1 MCTRRLTTWATVVAL
16 TLGLSACGGSSRTG
30 TSFCRQLAEELP
42 EIAQRMQT
50 PKEVSA
56 MVERY
61 ERLLERAPLTI
72 EKDMAVMTDLLQQA
86 AKLNTNNPEEV
97 QAVADASY
105 AANQSALQVR
115 DWVKSTCAVD
125 ISSGLNI
132 EPPRVATTTIPT
144 TVPPSTVPAT
154 TLPVATV
161 PATPAPTTP
170 PAPVAPVATTVAP

>member
-1 MCTRRLTTWATVVAL
+1 
-16 TLGLSACGGSSRTG
+16 
-30 TSFCRQLAEELP
+30 
-42 EIAQRMQT
+42 MQT
-50 PKEVSA
+50 PKEVSS

-86 AKLNTNNPEEV
+86 AKLNTNNPQDV

-144 TVPPSTVPAT
+144 TVPATALPAT
-154 TLPVATV
+154 TV

-170 PAPVAPVATTVAP
+170 PAPVAPAAPTVAP

>member
-1 MCTRRLTTWATVVAL
+1 
-16 TLGLSACGGSSRTG
+16 
-30 TSFCRQLAEELP
+30 
-42 EIAQRMQT
+42 MQT

-72 EKDMAVMTDLLQQA
+72 EKDIAVMTDLLQQA
-86 AKLNTNNPEEV
+86 AKLNTNNPQEV

-144 TVPPSTVPAT
+144 TVPPSTIPVT
-154 TLPVATV
+154 TLAATTV
-161 PATPAPTTP
+161 PATPAPTVP

>member
-16 TLGLSACGGSSRTG
+16 TLGLSACGGASRTG
-30 TSFCRQLAEELP
+30 TSFCRQLAQELP
-42 EIAQRMQT
+42 AIAQRMQT
-50 PKEVSA
+50 SKEVNA
-56 MVERY
+56 MVDRY
-61 ERLLERAPLTI
+61 ERLLERSPLTI
-72 EKDMAVMTDLLQQA
+72 EKDMAVITDLLQQA

-97 QAVADASY
+97 QALADATY

-144 TVPPSTVPAT
+144 TVPATTVPA
-154 TLPVATV
+154 
-161 PATPAPTTP
+161 
-170 PAPVAPVATTVAP
+170 APVPVATTVAP

>member
-16 TLGLSACGGSSRTG
+16 TLGLSACGGPSRTG

-144 TVPPSTVPAT
+144 TVPPSTI
-154 TLPVATV
+154 PVA
-161 PATPAPTTP
+161 PAPTM
-170 PAPVAPVATTVAP
+170 PVAPVATTVAP

>member
-1 MCTRRLTTWATVVAL
+1 MCTRRLSTWATVVAL
-16 TLGLSACGGSSRTG
+16 TLGLSACGGPSRTG

-86 AKLNTNNPEEV
+86 AKVNTNNPEEV

-144 TVPPSTVPAT
+144 TVPPSTVP
-154 TLPVATV
+154 VA
-161 PATPAPTTP
+161 PAPTM
-170 PAPVAPVATTVAP
+170 PVAPLATTVAP

>member
-16 TLGLSACGGSSRTG
+16 TLGLSACGGPSRTG

-86 AKLNTNNPEEV
+86 AKVNTNNPEEV

-132 EPPRVATTTIPT
+132 EPPRVATTTIP
-144 TVPPSTVPAT
+144 STVPAT
-154 TLPVATV
+154 TIPVA
-161 PATPAPTTP
+161 PAPTM
-170 PAPVAPVATTVAP
+170 PVAPVATTVAP

>member
-16 TLGLSACGGSSRTG
+16 TLGLSACGGPSRTG

-132 EPPRVATTTIPT
+132 EPPRVATTTIP
-144 TVPPSTVPAT
+144 STVPAT
-154 TLPVATV
+154 TVPV
-161 PATPAPTTP
+161 TPAPTM
-170 PAPVAPVATTVAP
+170 PVAPVATTVAP

>member
-1 MCTRRLTTWATVVAL
+1 
-16 TLGLSACGGSSRTG
+16 
-30 TSFCRQLAEELP
+30 
-42 EIAQRMQT
+42 
-50 PKEVSA
+50 
-56 MVERY
+56 MVDRY

-72 EKDMAVMTDLLQQA
+72 EKDMAVITDLLQQA
-86 AKLNTNNPEEV
+86 AKLNTNNPQEV

-144 TVPPSTVPAT
+144 TVPPSTVPVT
-154 TLPVATV
+154 TLPATA
-161 PATPAPTTP
+161 PAV
-170 PAPVAPVATTVAP
+170 PVAPEATTVAP

>member
-16 TLGLSACGGSSRTG
+16 TLGLSACGGPSRTG

-86 AKLNTNNPEEV
+86 AKVNTNNPEEV

-144 TVPPSTVPAT
+144 TVPPSTI
-154 TLPVATV
+154 PVA
-161 PATPAPTTP
+161 PAPTM
-170 PAPVAPVATTVAP
+170 PVAPVATTVAP

>member
-1 MCTRRLTTWATVVAL
+1 MCTRRLTIWATVVAL
-16 TLGLSACGGSSRTG
+16 SLGLSACGGPSRTG
-30 TSFCRQLAEELP
+30 TSFCRQLAKELP
-42 EIAQRMQT
+42 AIAQRMQT
-50 PKEVSA
+50 PNEVSA
-56 MVERY
+56 MVNRY

-72 EKDMAVMTDLLQQA
+72 EKDLAVMTDLLQQA
-86 AKLNTNNPEEV
+86 AKLNTNNPQDV

-144 TVPPSTVPAT
+144 TVPVSTVPAT
-154 TLPVATV
+154 TVPV
-161 PATPAPTTP
+161 TPAPTV
-170 PAPVAPVATTVAP
+170 PVAPEATTVAP

>member
-16 TLGLSACGGSSRTG
+16 TLGLTACGGASRTG
-30 TSFCRQLAEELP
+30 TSFCRQLAQELP
-42 EIAQRMQT
+42 AIAQRMQT
-50 PKEVSA
+50 SKEVNA
-56 MVERY
+56 MVDRY
-61 ERLLERAPLTI
+61 QRLLERSPLTI
-72 EKDMAVMTDLLQQA
+72 EKDMAVITDLLQQA

-97 QAVADASY
+97 QALADATY

-144 TVPPSTVPAT
+144 TTAPATTVPA
-154 TLPVATV
+154 
-161 PATPAPTTP
+161 APTMP
-170 PAPVAPVATTVAP
+170 IAPVATTVAP